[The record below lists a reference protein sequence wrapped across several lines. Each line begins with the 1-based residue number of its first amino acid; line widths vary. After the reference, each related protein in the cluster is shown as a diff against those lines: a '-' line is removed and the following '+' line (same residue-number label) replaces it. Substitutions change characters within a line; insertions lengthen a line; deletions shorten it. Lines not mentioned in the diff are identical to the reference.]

1 MNKSNKIPNF
11 KSENWTPRKLSSMY
25 RMNYEVVNSSQPE
38 KIIYE
43 LETNR
48 NKNLKIFQDVSYKN
62 LGNEKGKRTT
72 NISLN
77 ESNSSHTNTTK

>member
-1 MNKSNKIPNF
+1 MPNF